1 MKKIYLLLIVLVVV
15 FFVAFSFTI
24 EVVPKLMSKVNYT
37 KVEVTDTLIYFGII
51 QHDIPKDT
59 CFSIKN
65 IGDEPLII
73 QNVETSCGCTVPV
86 WTKKPIGIGE
96 QGQIKITYDAKYPG
110 HFHKTITVYS
120 NIPEGT
126 VQLYIKGEV
135 EYDK

>member
-1 MKKIYLLLIVLVVV
+1 V
-15 FFVAFSFTI
+15 FSS
-24 EVVPKLMSKVNYT
+24 EVVHKSSNKVNYT
-37 KVEVTDTLIYFGII
+37 KNEVTDTLICFGII
-51 QHDIPKDT
+51 QHNIPKDT
-59 CFSIKN
+59 CFRIKN
-65 IGDEPLII
+65 IGDKPLII

-110 HFHKTITVYS
+110 HFYKTITVYS

-126 VQLYIKGEV
+126 VQLYIEGEV